1 MVYFFFIPLIYLIN
15 MFFEKKGY
23 LVNNTGQSHQTFSE
37 KKRVPLTGGIFILIF
52 FIFYFSNELIFVFSL
67 IILFIIGILTDL
79 DFIKSP
85 TKRFIIQILYLASF
99 IIFFDLK
106 ISDLRNDYLNFLLS
120 NFYFNLFFVL
130 FCFLVLVNGSNFIDG
145 NNGLSIGYYLII
157 FTILILLINNNIVNY
172 NYDLVIN
179 FTIFLVILFFFNL
192 FNFFY
197 LGDNGIYLISIFAGY
212 VLIDL
217 INQNINISPYFIAV
231 LLWYPCFELLF
242 SMIRKFKYKLSPMEP
257 DINHLHQ
264 LLFKSL
270 NLKFSFPINYNNSLT
285 GLIIN
290 IYNLIILFL
299 SSLKPF
305 STNFQI
311 GLIFLNIATYLIAYL
326 IFKKISRAN

>member
-1 MVYFFFIPLIYLIN
+1 M
-15 MFFEKKGY
+15 
-23 LVNNTGQSHQTFSE
+23 
-37 KKRVPLTGGIFILIF
+37 
-52 FIFYFSNELIFVFSL
+52 
-67 IILFIIGILTDL
+67 
-79 DFIKSP
+79 
-85 TKRFIIQILYLASF
+85 
-99 IIFFDLK
+99 
-106 ISDLRNDYLNFLLS
+106 
-120 NFYFNLFFVL
+120 
-130 FCFLVLVNGSNFIDG
+130 
-145 NNGLSIGYYLII
+145 II

-179 FTIFLVILFFFNL
+179 FTIFLVILFFL
-192 FNFFY
+192 ICLIFY

-242 SMIRKFKYKLSPMEP
+242 SMIKFKYKLSPMEP

-290 IYNLIILFL
+290 TYNLIILFL

-311 GLIFLNIATYLIAYL
+311 GLIF
-326 IFKKISRAN
+326 